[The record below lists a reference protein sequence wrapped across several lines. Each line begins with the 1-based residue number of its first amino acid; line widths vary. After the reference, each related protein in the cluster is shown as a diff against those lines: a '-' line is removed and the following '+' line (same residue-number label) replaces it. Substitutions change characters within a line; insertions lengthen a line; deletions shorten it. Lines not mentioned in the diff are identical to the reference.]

1 MTDNLYLPEGYLAGT
16 EENEFFLSGARGLR
30 AAMETGRIL
39 EAYATEC
46 GSGTMDLLVDLHGIR
61 GVIPREEAVFSSDG
75 SPVKDIAV
83 ITRVAKPVCFKVI
96 GLNDGGEG
104 RVTAVLSRRAAQAE
118 CEMRYVSRLAPGDVI
133 PAAVTHL
140 EPFGAFVDIGCGI
153 VSLITVD
160 SISVS
165 RISHPGD
172 RFSPGSRIAAVV
184 KSRDPVTGRVS
195 LTHREL
201 LGTWEENAAAFGTAR
216 TVSGIVRGVEEYGVF
231 VELAPNLA
239 GLAEPKEGVR
249 EGDPCAVYIK
259 SIIPEKMKIKL
270 VLIDAGAGDV
280 RAPMKYYVDPAK
292 VKRMTRWRYSPECC
306 PRVIETVF
314 GE

>member
-1 MTDNLYLPEGYLAGT
+1 MTDNLYLPEGYLTGT
-16 EENEFFLSGARGLR
+16 EENGFFLSGARGLR

-46 GSGTMDLLVDLHGIR
+46 ESGTMDLHVDLHGIR
-61 GVIPREEAVFSSDG
+61 GVIPREEAVFSADG

-96 GLNDGGEG
+96 GLYDGGG
-104 RVTAVLSRRAAQAE
+104 KRPTAVLSRRAAQKECAE
-118 CEMRYVSRLAPGDVI
+118 RYVSGLRPGDVI

-165 RISHPGD
+165 RISHPAD
-172 RFSPGSRIAAVV
+172 RFSPGDRISAVV
-184 KSRDPVTGRVS
+184 KSRDPETGRIT

-201 LGTWEENAAAFGTAR
+201 LGTWEENAAAFGASR

-239 GLAEPKEGVR
+239 GLAEPKDGVR

-270 VLIDAGAGDV
+270 VLIDTGAGEV
-280 RAPMKYYVDPAK
+280 RLPMKYYVDPAK
-292 VKRMTRWRYSPECC
+292 EKRITRWRYSPECC

>member
-1 MTDNLYLPEGYLAGT
+1 MTDNPYLPEGYLTGT
-16 EENEFFLSGARGLR
+16 AENEFFLSGVRGLR
-30 AAMETGRIL
+30 AAMETGRTV

-46 GSGTMDLLVDLHGIR
+46 GSGTMDLLVDLRGIR
-61 GVIPREEAVFSSDG
+61 GVIPREEAAFSADG

-83 ITRVAKPVCFKVI
+83 ITRVAKPVCFRVI
-96 GLNDGGEG
+96 GLADDGTG
-104 RVTAVLSRRAAQAE
+104 VTAILSRRAVQKE
-118 CEMRYVSRLAPGDVI
+118 CYERYVSGLRPGDVI

-160 SISVS
+160 SVSVS

-172 RFSPGSRIAAVV
+172 RFSPGDRIYAVV
-184 KSRDPVTGRVS
+184 KSRDAETGRIT

-201 LGTWEENAAAFGTAR
+201 LGTWEENAAAFSPSR
-216 TVSGIVRGVEEYGVF
+216 TVSGVVRGVEDYGVF

-239 GLAEPKEGVR
+239 GLAEPKEGAV

-259 SIIPEKMKIKL
+259 SIIPSKMKIKL
-270 VLIDAGAGDV
+270 VLVDAGVGEV
-280 RAPMKYYVDPAK
+280 RLPMKYYVDPSTT
-292 VKRMTRWRYSPECC
+292 KRMTRWRYSPECC

-314 GE
+314 EE

>member
-1 MTDNLYLPEGYLAGT
+1 MTDNLYLPEGYLTGT
-16 EENEFFLSGARGLR
+16 EENEIHLSGTRGLR

-46 GSGTMDLLVDLHGIR
+46 ESGSMDLLVDLHGIR
-61 GVIPREEAVFSSDG
+61 GVIPREEAVFSQDG
-75 SPVKDIAV
+75 LPVKDIAV
-83 ITRVAKPVCFKVI
+83 ITRVAKPVCFKVT
-96 GLNDGGEG
+96 GLYDGGGG
-104 RVTAVLSRRAAQAE
+104 RPTAVLSRRAAQKECAE
-118 CEMRYVSRLAPGDVI
+118 RYVSRLRPGDVI
-133 PAAVTHL
+133 PASVTHL

-165 RISHPGD
+165 RISHPAD
-172 RFSPGSRIAAVV
+172 RFSPGDRIAAVV
-184 KSRDPVTGRVS
+184 KSRDPLTGRVS

-201 LGTWEENAAAFGTAR
+201 LGTWEENASAFGASR

-239 GLAEPKEGVR
+239 GLAEPKESVR

-270 VLIDAGAGDV
+270 VLIDAGAGEV
-280 RAPMKYYVDPAK
+280 RLPMKYFVDPAK
-292 VKRMTRWRYSPECC
+292 EKRMTRWRYSPECC

>member
-1 MTDNLYLPEGYLAGT
+1 MTDNLYLPEGYLTGT
-16 EENEFFLSGARGLR
+16 EENEYCLSGVRGLR
-30 AAMETGRIL
+30 AAMETGRIV
-39 EAYATEC
+39 EAYAAEC
-46 GSGTMDLLVDLHGIR
+46 ESGTMDLRVDLRGIR
-61 GVIPREEAVFSSDG
+61 GVIPREEAVFSADG

-96 GLNDGGEG
+96 GLYDGGEG
-104 RVTAVLSRRAAQAE
+104 RPTAVLSRRAAQKECAE
-118 CEMRYVSRLAPGDVI
+118 RYVSKLRPGDVI

-172 RFSPGSRIAAVV
+172 RFSPGDRISAVV
-184 KSRDPVTGRVS
+184 KSRDPETGRIT

-201 LGTWEENAAAFGTAR
+201 LGTWEENAAAFGASR

-239 GLAEPKEGVR
+239 GLAEPKEGVG

-270 VLIDAGAGDV
+270 VLVDAGVGEV
-280 RAPMKYYVDPAK
+280 RLPVKYYVDPATT
-292 VKRMTRWRYSPECC
+292 KRMTRWRYSPECC

-314 GE
+314 E

>member
-118 CEMRYVSRLAPGDVI
+118 CEMRYVSRLVPGDVI